1 MKLLENDEDC
11 NVIIYVGENENEK
24 EIQTHSCILRIRS
37 QYFRTAFS
45 MNKKDGKFIEIIL
58 YSVSSPCGAFLALN
72 RTSFAPL
79 MKYWQLVRIQ
89 FCVNKIKAIKML
101 KVKDKKYVY
110 AYLKDEEGL
119 GKAIEL

>member
-1 MKLLENDEDC
+1 MLLAIMKLLENDEDC
-11 NVIIYVGENENEK
+11 NVIIYVGENKNEK

-72 RTSFAPL
+72 RTSF
-79 MKYWQLVRIQ
+79 R
-89 FCVNKIKAIKML
+89 AINEVL
-101 KVKDKKYVY
+101 ATSANSILRQQDQGHKDV
-110 AYLKDEEGL
+110 ESQR
-119 GKAIEL
+119 